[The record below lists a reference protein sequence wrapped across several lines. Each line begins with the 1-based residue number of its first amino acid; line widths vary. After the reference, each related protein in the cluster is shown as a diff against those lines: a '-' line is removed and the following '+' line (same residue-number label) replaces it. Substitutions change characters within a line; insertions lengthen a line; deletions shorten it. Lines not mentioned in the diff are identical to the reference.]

1 MDNDTDLQS
10 LLKDWQSEN
19 LEVRRR
25 ATTLLDKL
33 NSWKAVHD
41 CVSVVSCG
49 ERDPEPNQPAMPS
62 ESFIRESLR
71 EQLENDSSTMGT
83 TQSSQ
88 IHQPLEINVTQEASF
103 LKKHTLFH
111 VGIRERAFKDFDGLF
126 AFDGAKLIHL
136 KGPHAAK
143 NLAEILR
150 SEATKLDQ
158 VEPTWLSDLILRALL
173 PLSRL
178 GYSLRGHFLAQP
190 STKLEQESA
199 VTKPVVHASEDGGW
213 ILHFWSL
220 FYWGGCTAKTP
231 LLFEHKVVFS
241 PEFEITFE
249 PPDPELT

>member
-1 MDNDTDLQS
+1 MDSKTDLQS
-10 LLKDWQSEN
+10 LLRDWQSES

-25 ATTLLDKL
+25 AATLLDKL
-33 NSWKAVHD
+33 NGWKAVHD

-49 ERDPEPNQPAMPS
+49 ESDPALNQPTMPS

-71 EQLENDSSTMGT
+71 DHLENDLSTMGT
-83 TQSSQ
+83 TQSQ
-88 IHQPLEINVTQEASF
+88 VHQPLEITVTQEASF
-103 LKKHTLFH
+103 LKKHTLLY

-143 NLAEILR
+143 NLADILR

-158 VEPTWLSDLILRALL
+158 VEPIWLTDLILRALL

-178 GYSLRGHFLAQP
+178 GYSPRGHFLVQP
-190 STKLEQESA
+190 SKKLEQESA
-199 VTKPVVHASEDGGW
+199 VTKPVVHAKEDGGW

-231 LLFEHKVVFS
+231 LLFEHSVVFS

-249 PPDPELT
+249 PPGPEPT